1 MMEVL
6 SGRLD
11 RGFALH
17 QKEYEAKALEVLR
30 SGWYV
35 LGREVEAFEAEFAHH
50 NGVAC
55 CVGTASGLDALYLAL
70 RVLGVA
76 KGDEVIVP
84 SNTYIASVMS
94 ITMNGAVPK
103 FVEPNQYYNL
113 DVSRIEEQ
121 ITEKTKA
128 IMAVH
133 LYGQACD
140 MDAIM
145 SLARKHHL
153 AVVEDCAQSHD
164 ARYHGKKTGTF
175 GDIGCF
181 SFYPTK
187 NLGAFGDGGAILT
200 DNAELAQRIRCLRNY
215 GSTQKYHF
223 EEVGVN
229 SRLDELQ
236 AGLLRVRLAHLD
248 ELTAERVR
256 IADRYDRAIVNP
268 KIEKPLVQP
277 GADPVWHQ
285 YVIRCGQ
292 RDELMC
298 YLEERQI
305 KTQVHYPIPP
315 HLSKAYRSLHIPQ
328 GSLPITET
336 YADTMLSLPIY
347 SGMPAEEVDYVA
359 EMVNGF

>member
-35 LGREVEAFEAEFAHH
+35 LGREVEAFEAEFARH
-50 NGVAC
+50 NGAAC

-84 SNTYIASVMS
+84 ANTYIASVMS

-140 MDAIM
+140 MDAVM

-153 AVVEDCAQSHD
+153 SVVEDCAQSHD

-292 RDELMC
+292 RDELRC

>member
-35 LGREVEAFEAEFAHH
+35 LGREVEAFEAEFARH
-50 NGVAC
+50 NGAAC

-76 KGDEVIVP
+76 EGDEVIVP
-84 SNTYIASVMS
+84 ANTYIASVMS

-103 FVEPNQYYNL
+103 FVEPNQYYNI

-153 AVVEDCAQSHD
+153 SVVEDCAQSHD
-164 ARYHGKKTGTF
+164 ACYHGKKTGTF

-277 GADPVWHQ
+277 GADSVWHQ

-292 RDELMC
+292 RDELRR
-298 YLEERQI
+298 YLEDRQI
-305 KTQVHYPIPP
+305 KTLVHYPIPP
-315 HLSKAYRSLHIPQ
+315 HLSKAYRSLHILQ
-328 GSLPITET
+328 GSLPLTET

-347 SGMPAEEVDYVA
+347 SGMPMEEVDYVA
-359 EMVNGF
+359 EAVNGF